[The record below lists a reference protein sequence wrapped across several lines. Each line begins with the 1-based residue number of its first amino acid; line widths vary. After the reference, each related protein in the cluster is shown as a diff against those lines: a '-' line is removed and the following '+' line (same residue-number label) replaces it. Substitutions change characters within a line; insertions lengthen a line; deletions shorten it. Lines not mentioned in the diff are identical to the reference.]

1 MSFIELKCVNNN
13 VNLDDYLRL
22 YTYVRENMQ
31 HPEWLGTF
39 SLDEIQDI
47 LSNGGKIWLYY
58 DNTHLVCSMFYIP
71 SNQQSLDKRNIKTL
85 ENETGALGPIMV
97 SPDYI
102 GNGYMLKMLEVFNEY
117 CISIG
122 MKYIFTKAHSENL
135 YSINNMYKDGYKL
148 VDEYENERGRMSAF
162 LKSL

>member
-117 CISIG
+117 CINIG

>member
-1 MSFIELKCVNNN
+1 
-13 VNLDDYLRL
+13 
-22 YTYVRENMQ
+22 
-31 HPEWLGTF
+31 
-39 SLDEIQDI
+39 
-47 LSNGGKIWLYY
+47 
-58 DNTHLVCSMFYIP
+58 
-71 SNQQSLDKRNIKTL
+71 
-85 ENETGALGPIMV
+85 MV

>member
-1 MSFIELKCVNNN
+1 MSFNELKCVNND

-22 YTYVRENMQ
+22 YTYVRENMH

-58 DNTHLVCSMFYIP
+58 DNAHLVCSMFYIP
-71 SNQQSLDKRNIKTL
+71 SNQQSLDKRKIKTL
-85 ENETGALGPIMV
+85 ENETGSLGPIMV

-117 CISIG
+117 CINIG